1 MRFLFSP
8 PDETAVGL
16 LTLPWAEPLQTW
28 NDSRLVEVRQRGIS
42 RHVVRF
48 VAEGG
53 CLYRCWLQEIETAEI
68 STVAAHTHFRHAGR
82 KQRFSSAGGEHGVG
96 VSAQQYIAGQ
106 GRQPNR
112 ALRAVS

>member
-16 LTLPWAEPLQTW
+16 LTLPWAAPLQSWT
-28 NDSRLVEVRQRGIS
+28 DSRLVEVRQRGIS

-53 CLYRCWLQEIETAEI
+53 CLYALKQIRIE
-68 STVAAHTHFRHAGR
+68 VAAAVDNHPALLAVEHPLPARRRSPRGVPR
-82 KQRFSSAGGEHGVG
+82 GCRDQRAS
-96 VSAQQYIAGQ
+96 
-106 GRQPNR
+106 
-112 ALRAVS
+112 